1 MGEKQVQGPL
11 QGLKILEL
19 GTLVAAPF
27 AAKLFAEFGAE
38 VIKVEPPEK
47 GDPLRSWRVVHN
59 GTSIWWYVQARN
71 KKSLTID
78 MRIPEGQ
85 EIVRSLAKEVDVIIE
100 NFRPGTLEKWGL
112 GYDTLQALNPGLI
125 MTRISG
131 YGQTGPYRE
140 KPGFGSVAEAIGGL
154 RNLTGFPDRPPVR
167 AGIAIGDLAAGL
179 YAVIGTMF
187 ALHARNNHPEK
198 RGQLVDVALYES
210 VFSLMEGALPEYDL
224 KGLIRQRTGST
235 LPGIAPSNTYLCADG
250 KYIVIGAN
258 GDSIFK
264 RLMQAIGR
272 EDVGNDPRFK
282 NNQGRAEHVEYIDRI
297 IEDWT
302 TRYTMKEVWSKLDQA
317 SVPVGPIYSMEEI
330 VKDEQFQARQMLESV
345 NLPGGEKVL
354 VPGIVPKLS
363 ETPGSLDWI
372 GPELGQHNEEILGKL
387 PGMDKKRMEDLKEKG
402 VI

>member
-1 MGEKQVQGPL
+1 MSDKQVQGPL

-27 AAKLFAEFGAE
+27 AAKVFAEFGAE
-38 VIKVEPPEK
+38 VIKVETPKK

-71 KKSLTID
+71 KKSITID
-78 MRIPEGQ
+78 MRTQEGQ
-85 EIVRSLAKEVDVIIE
+85 EIICSLAKEVDVIIE

-112 GYDTLQALNPGLI
+112 GYDTLQVLNPSLI

-187 ALHARNNHPEK
+187 ALHARNQHPEK
-198 RGQLVDVALYES
+198 KGQLVDVALYES

-224 KGLIRQRTGST
+224 KGLVRQRTGST

-250 KYIVIGAN
+250 KFIVIGAN

-264 RLMQAIGR
+264 RLMHAIGR
-272 EDVGNDPRFK
+272 NDVANDLRFE
-282 NNQGRAEHVEYIDRI
+282 NNQGRAEHVEYIDGI
-297 IEDWT
+297 IESWT
-302 TRYTMKEVWSKLDQA
+302 KGYTMKEVWSKLDEA
-317 SVPVGPIYSMEEI
+317 SVPVGPIYSIEEI
-330 VKDEQFQARQMLESV
+330 VEDEQYKARQMLESV

-363 ETPGSLDWI
+363 ATPGHLDWI
-372 GPELGQHNEEILGKL
+372 GPELGQHNVEILGNL
-387 PGMDKKRMEDLKEKG
+387 LGIEKKKMAELKEKG